1 MPTVSSISQTDSLTL
16 SITGLGFQM
25 GGESGFV
32 AGVSF
37 VFSTADT
44 VTVNSDTSI
53 TAVFNNGIPK
63 TLTAKLPSVYF
74 TRTSPNATHW
84 ASVAYNATISNRFVS
99 NSIATPISCSFAG
112 ACNLTINEPGL
123 LNNLINDPNT
133 AINVCGQPCTL
144 LASQSS
150 ASSVQCSLAPLPTT
164 YSIMNYQVIMEDY
177 IVGNPFSSLNNLAS
191 WSVFDGS
198 Y

>member
-1 MPTVSSISQTDSLTL
+1 MPSVSSISQTDSLTL
-16 SITGLGFQM
+16 SITGLSFQM
-25 GGESGFV
+25 GGASGFV

-37 VFSTADT
+37 VFSNADT

-63 TLTAKLPSVYF
+63 TLTAKLSSVYF
-74 TRTSPNATHW
+74 TSTSPNATHW
-84 ASVAYNATISNRFVS
+84 ASVASNATITNRFVS
-99 NSIATPISCSFAG
+99 NSIATPVSCSFAG
-112 ACNLTINEPGL
+112 ACNLSINEPGL
-123 LNNLINDPNT
+123 LNNLINDPNA